1 MLNFWKFLS
10 AYDICQSGYGFRSN
24 FDFAD
29 SGFGCFERTQDSVGY
44 NVSSAVVMDG
54 LKYASEG

>member
-1 MLNFWKFLS
+1 MLTFWKFLS
-10 AYDICQSGYGFRSN
+10 GYNLCESVYGFRSN

-29 SGFGCFERTQDSVGY
+29 SGFGCFERTQDSVEY

-54 LKYASEG
+54 LLYESQG